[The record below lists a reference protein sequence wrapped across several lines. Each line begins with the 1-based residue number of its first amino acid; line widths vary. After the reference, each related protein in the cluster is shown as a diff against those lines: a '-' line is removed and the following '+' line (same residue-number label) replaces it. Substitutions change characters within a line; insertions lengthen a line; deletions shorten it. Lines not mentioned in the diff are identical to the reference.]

1 MNVNYNS
8 ISLMS
13 HTITINDMID
23 NIYYRSDIAIA
34 KNKMAMKILYINNLN
49 DLDRNKFYYLIN
61 AKISEDSKIANNIKP
76 IFKFIQITNN
86 TDKDYFLDIDDTS
99 YYNYNKT
106 DDNYY
111 LEYKTNKKN
120 NYKINIYQTEEDNY
134 KFNFRDWNWHIS
146 YLDPFYSTLKFKIK
160 EERITRN
167 LRNDLTDYKRINDN
181 NYSKLSKD
189 LIDFKNYMYR
199 NDMYI
204 KYNIGILYLILFM
217 NIFL

>member
-1 MNVNYNS
+1 
-8 ISLMS
+8 
-13 HTITINDMID
+13 MID
-23 NIYYRSDIAIA
+23 NIYYRTDIAIA

-49 DLDRNKFYYLIN
+49 ELDRNKFYYLIN
-61 AKISEDSKIANNIKP
+61 AKISEESKIANNIKP

-86 TDKDYFLDIDDTS
+86 TNKDYFLDIDDTS

-167 LRNDLTDYKRINDN
+167 LRNDLIDYKRINDN

-189 LIDFKNYMYR
+189 LIDFKNYMYN